1 MEPNKYRKRP
11 VVVEAIQWTG
21 KNYKDI
27 LEFAGKKI
35 VHYFQGVEV
44 LMVRTLEGD
53 MFASRGDYIVKGI
66 RGEVYPCKP
75 DVFQETY
82 EEAGET
88 STCTATNQP
97 CAMCQPGPCGSRK
110 EAHHG
115 SN

>member
-27 LEFAGKKI
+27 QAFAGIKI
-35 VHYFQGVEV
+35 VHYFQEAEV

-66 RGEVYPCKP
+66 RGEFYPCKP

-82 EEAGET
+82 EEAEET
-88 STCTATNQP
+88 SLCAATGKP
-97 CAMCQPGPCGSRK
+97 CSMCKPGPCGHLEERD
-110 EAHHG
+110 
-115 SN
+115 NV

>member
-1 MEPNKYRKRP
+1 MEPKKYRKRP

-21 KNYKDI
+21 ENYKDVQ
-27 LEFAGKKI
+27 EFAGKKT
-35 VHYFQGVEV
+35 VNHFSEKV
-44 LMVRTLEGD
+44 LTIRTLKGYR
-53 MFASRGDYIVKGI
+53 AVSCGDYIVKGI
-66 RGEVYPCKP
+66 RGEFYPCKP

-82 EEAGET
+82 EEEVKT
-88 STCTATNQP
+88 SVYATTSKP

>member
-27 LEFAGKKI
+27 QAFAGLKI
-35 VHYFQGVEV
+35 VCHFSELRV

-53 MFASRGDYIVKGI
+53 MFASRGDYIIKGT
-66 RGEVYPCKP
+66 RGEFYPCKP
-75 DVFQETY
+75 DVFQELY
-82 EEAGET
+82 EEAEEPN
-88 STCTATNQP
+88 TCTATNQP
-97 CAMCQPGPCGSRK
+97 CSMCQPGPCGSRK

>member
-21 KNYKDI
+21 KNYKDVQA
-27 LEFAGKKI
+27 FAGKSI
-35 VHYFQGVEV
+35 VHYFQEAEV
-44 LMVRTLEGD
+44 LMVRTLEGN
-53 MFASRGDYIVKGI
+53 MFASRGDYIVKGT
-66 RGEVYPCKP
+66 RGEFYPCKP

-82 EEAGET
+82 EEANT
-88 STCTATNQP
+88 TTCTATNQP
-97 CAMCQPGPCGSRK
+97 CSMCKMLQCEYRK